1 MKKAPNKDTFNI
13 IRGLMAKNLRLAGST
28 SFGLPN
34 YEELDEMQVNEN
46 LKKGMSIVEFQN
58 LRKEKQKKNVEVHLE
73 TKYIIRYSSNLRLYW
88 DMWIIA
94 LAVWNA
100 LNIPVDIAYEPD
112 ISSHPF
118 MIILNALIDFNFFI
132 DIILTFRTTYYD
144 KEGEEIFDWRKI
156 AKKYLAGKFTV
167 DLISTIP
174 LDLSGI
180 SFLQTFQLLK
190 LLRLSRISK
199 IIKNLPLK
207 EDVKASIKVLN
218 LIFMLFIYI
227 HCMA

>member
-1 MKKAPNKDTFNI
+1 MKQAPNKNTFNI
-13 IRGLMAKNLRLAGST
+13 IRGLMAKNLRIAGST
-28 SFGLPN
+28 SFSLPDYN
-34 YEELDEMQVNEN
+34 DLAEMQIQEN
-46 LKKGMSIVEFQN
+46 LNKGMSITEFQH
-58 LRKEKQKKNVEVHLE
+58 LKKEKRKKNVEVHLE

-88 DMWIIA
+88 DIWIIA

-100 LNIPVDIAYEPD
+100 LNIPIDIAYEPD
-112 ISSHPF
+112 ISMHAV
-118 MIILNALIDFNFFI
+118 MIALNALIDFNFFI

-144 KEGEEIFDWRKI
+144 KEGEEIFEWKKI
-156 AKKYLAGKFTV
+156 AKKYLSGRFTV

-207 EDVKASIKVLN
+207 EDIKASIKVLN